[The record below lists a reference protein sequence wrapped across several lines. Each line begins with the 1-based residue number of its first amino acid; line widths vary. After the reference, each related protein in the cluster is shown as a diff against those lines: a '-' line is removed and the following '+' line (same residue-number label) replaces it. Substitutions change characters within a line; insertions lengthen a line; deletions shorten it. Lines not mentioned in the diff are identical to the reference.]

1 MFNSM
6 DTECS
11 YVHTE
16 TRTRNPVLD
25 FSNPKTRVWKNGPG
39 FGNPISNPTPLCAC
53 GTSPHICQFPSYFFH
68 NSDIAPL
75 NAVVAQCS
83 KTIR

>member
-16 TRTRNPVLD
+16 TRTRTRNPVLD

-39 FGNPISNPTPLCAC
+39 FGNPNYYNQSTGGEGAELSC
-53 GTSPHICQFPSYFFH
+53 GGAKY
-68 NSDIAPL
+68 
-75 NAVVAQCS
+75 
-83 KTIR
+83 